1 MKPGAWP
8 DLPKMLQTI
17 RDAGY
22 KPGDAGVELRVT
34 GKVVKQGDGLAL
46 ELDGMTAPVTLP
58 LVPAK
63 EDTNPGA
70 QLADKHVDQAVQV
83 TGRWVPPS
91 DGKGPGSL
99 ALASITATEGK
110 ETK

>member
-8 DLPKMLQTI
+8 DLPKMLQTVK
-17 RDAGY
+17 DAGY
-22 KPGDAGVELRVT
+22 KPVENGVQLQVT
-34 GKVVKQGDGLAL
+34 GTVVKQGDALAL
-46 ELDGMTAPVTLP
+46 ELGGMTAPVTLP

-63 EDTNPGA
+63 EDPNPAA
-70 QLADKHVDQAVQV
+70 QLAEKYVGQALQV
-83 TGRWVPPS
+83 TGRWIPPA

-99 ALASITATEGK
+99 APTSVAAEGK